1 MTPEKFR
8 NLALSLPG
16 ATESAHMNHPDFRVR
31 GKVFA
36 SLGFPDG
43 AWGMV
48 KLTPEQQ
55 RSFVEQAPKIFK
67 PCNGAWGVRGCTN
80 VQLETAK
87 MQDVKAAVR
96 TAFQNVGDKM
106 GLKTGSMRPVKQ
118 KGTRSKARID
128 RV

>member
-1 MTPEKFR
+1 MTADKFR
-8 NLALSLPG
+8 MLALALPG
-16 ATESAHMNHPDFRVR
+16 AVESEHMSHPDFRVG

-36 SLGFPDG
+36 SLGYPDG
-43 AWGMV
+43 TWGMV

-55 RSFVEQAPKIFK
+55 RAFVEQAPETFK

-80 VQLETAK
+80 VHLESAK
-87 MQDVKAAVR
+87 TQDVKAAVK
-96 TAFQNVGDKM
+96 TSFQNVVDKA

-118 KGTRSKARID
+118 KRARSKV

>member
-1 MTPEKFR
+1 MTADKFR
-8 NLALSLPG
+8 MLALALAG
-16 ATESAHMNHPDFRVR
+16 AVESEHMSHPDFRVG

-36 SLGFPDG
+36 SLGYPDG
-43 AWGMV
+43 TWGMV

-55 RSFVEQAPKIFK
+55 RAFVKQAPQTFK

-80 VQLETAK
+80 VHLESAK
-87 MQDVKAAVR
+87 MQDAKAAVQM
-96 TAFQNVGDKM
+96 AFQNVVDKA

-118 KGTRSKARID
+118 KRARSKV